1 MSEDKNIQESS
12 AKPHLPETPP
22 ETEIIHTEK
31 TDMEIHH
38 HPHAHHKKKWTD
50 YLFEFLMLFM
60 AVSLGFFVE
69 NQREHYIENHRSEQY
84 AEFYTTTLSTI
95 HLTSP
100 EEPHSWNRPL
110 QASIRS

>member
-60 AVSLGFFVE
+60 AWVFFVE
-69 NQREHYIENHRSEQY
+69 KQREHYMKIIALNNMQR
-84 AEFYTTTLSTI
+84 FYTTTLSTI
-95 HLTSP
+95 RLISP
-100 EEPHSWNRPL
+100 EEQHSWKRPL